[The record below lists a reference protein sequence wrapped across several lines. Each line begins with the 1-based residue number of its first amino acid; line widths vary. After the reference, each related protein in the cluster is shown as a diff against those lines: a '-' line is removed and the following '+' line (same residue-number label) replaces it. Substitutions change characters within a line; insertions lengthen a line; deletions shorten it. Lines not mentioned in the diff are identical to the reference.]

1 MNLLRKIAL
10 AVTIAGGL
18 AFGSGAGAG
27 PLATFNTIAG
37 NGSLAIAYFVD
48 FSASDTDVLSMVGGS
63 GDLFINQS
71 AGMGDFVVL
80 GTVGNGVEIEFAM
93 TDRSVA
99 HTFFTGSGIRNYDHY
114 VHAFV
119 TTNIYDIVGL
129 SFARYTFATNL
140 QASHPG
146 TVFVGFEDRPGNQA
160 DFDYNDLVFA
170 VVNAR
175 TLQLVP
181 EPTTLALIGVALVV
195 LYRIRRK
202 RR

>member
-1 MNLLRKIAL
+1 MNLLRKVAL
-10 AVTIAGGL
+10 VGTIAGFL

-27 PLATFNTIAG
+27 PLATFNTVAG
-37 NGSLAIAYFVD
+37 NGSLATAYFVG
-48 FSASDTDVLSMVGGS
+48 FSAADTDELSVVAGLS
-63 GDLFINQS
+63 DFFINQS
-71 AGMGDFVVL
+71 TAIGAHVEL
-80 GTVGNGVEIEFAM
+80 GTFGNGVEIEFAM
-93 TDRSVA
+93 TDGSVA
-99 HTFFTGSGIRNYDHY
+99 NNFYTGPGLRNFDHY

-119 TTNIYDIVGL
+119 TTNIHDIVGL
-129 SFARYTFATNL
+129 SSRSYDYAATL
-140 QASHPG
+140 PSG
-146 TVFVGFEDRPGNQA
+146 TIFVGFEDRPGNQA

>member
-1 MNLLRKIAL
+1 MNLLRKVAL
-10 AVTIAGGL
+10 VGTIAGFL

-27 PLATFNTIAG
+27 PLATFNTVAG
-37 NGSLAIAYFVD
+37 NGSLATAYFVG
-48 FSASDTDVLSMVGGS
+48 FSAADTDELSVVAGLS
-63 GDLFINQS
+63 DFFINQS
-71 AGMGDFVVL
+71 TAIGASVPL
-80 GTVGNGVEIEFAM
+80 GTFGNGVEIEFAM
-93 TDRSVA
+93 TDGSVA
-99 HTFFTGSGIRNYDHY
+99 HTFYTGSGLRNFDFY

-119 TTNIYDIVGL
+119 TTNIHDIVGL
-129 SFARYTFATNL
+129 SSRSYDYAATL
-140 QASHPG
+140 PSG
-146 TVFVGFEDRPGNQA
+146 TIFVGFEDRPGNQA